1 MSSSDE
7 SEPPSDLVAYAEEVK
22 KRNYFIQDFNQLMPN
37 FKNLLIKEGG
47 RKKKRK
53 SRKML
58 RRKSRRQK
66 GGENPSGK
74 SSSSV
79 TKSSN
84 NRDVSPSKSSITY
97 SLVILLLVGI
107 GIFSNGFAAFGKITE
122 WMRTNPE
129 FFYLNV
135 FKMVFDNFSKEMS
148 DIYKKT
154 VTKQIV
160 EVISKDVVGLNAF
173 NNVHESVSDMIMG
186 GTKTNKEEAIENI
199 RTNVNIIAT
208 KALTTSYF
216 SLQAGCFGTVTFQ
229 SNPSIQ
235 CSDKEE

>member
-84 NRDVSPSKSSITY
+84 NRDVSPSK
-97 SLVILLLVGI
+97 
-107 GIFSNGFAAFGKITE
+107 
-122 WMRTNPE
+122 
-129 FFYLNV
+129 
-135 FKMVFDNFSKEMS
+135 
-148 DIYKKT
+148 
-154 VTKQIV
+154 
-160 EVISKDVVGLNAF
+160 
-173 NNVHESVSDMIMG
+173 
-186 GTKTNKEEAIENI
+186 
-199 RTNVNIIAT
+199 
-208 KALTTSYF
+208 
-216 SLQAGCFGTVTFQ
+216 
-229 SNPSIQ
+229 
-235 CSDKEE
+235 